1 MNDKIIIIG
10 ASGHGKV
17 VADIAKLNGYK
28 EIIFLDDDISK
39 RQCGSYLVVGT
50 TKEIKLY
57 IKEYDLI
64 VAIGNNFIREKITR
78 ILDQY
83 GIKQRTLIH
92 PSAVIDDTVTIEE
105 GTVVMANVVINANT
119 IKGKNCI
126 INTASTVDHDCRVD
140 DFVHISP
147 GVNIAGTVR
156 VGTRTWIGIGG
167 IIANNVNICNEC
179 IIGAGAVVIK
189 NIKQSG
195 TYVGVPI
202 RKVK

>member
-1 MNDKIIIIG
+1 MNKKVILITG
-10 ASGHGKV
+10 ASSGIGYSTAKLLLEEGHIVYCTARRVENMRELQRLGGKV

-105 GTVVMANVVINANT
+105 GTVVMANVVINDVTMEIESADML
-119 IKGKNCI
+119 
-126 INTASTVDHDCRVD
+126 V
-140 DFVHISP
+140 
-147 GVNIAGTVR
+147 
-156 VGTRTWIGIGG
+156 
-167 IIANNVNICNEC
+167 
-179 IIGAGAVVIK
+179 
-189 NIKQSG
+189 
-195 TYVGVPI
+195 
-202 RKVK
+202 